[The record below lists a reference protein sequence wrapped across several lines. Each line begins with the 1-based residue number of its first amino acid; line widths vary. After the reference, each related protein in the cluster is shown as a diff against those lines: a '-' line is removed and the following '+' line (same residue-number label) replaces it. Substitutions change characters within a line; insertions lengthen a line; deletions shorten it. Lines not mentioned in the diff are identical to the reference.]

1 MMNTHVNDSDIQQY
15 VLERSV
21 CDSVIV
27 EHIHNCRDCMT
38 RAEQYAVLINGI
50 EEQEAPV
57 FDFNVVDLVIP
68 QLPVTKPAKSAD
80 RWVVLLIAF
89 VIITMAGVLIY
100 YFKGYLKG
108 MMAGMTPMFTYLI
121 VTTVL
126 ILLLWLCFDM
136 FSRYRKQMKYLN
148 YY

>member
-1 MMNTHVNDSDIQQY
+1 MNIHVNDSDIQQY

-27 EHIHNCRDCMT
+27 EHIHGCRNCMT
-38 RAEQYAVLINGI
+38 KAEQYSVLINGI

-57 FDFNVVDLVIP
+57 FDFNVVDLVMP
-68 QLPVTKPAKSAD
+68 QLAVTKPAKISD
-80 RWVVLLIAF
+80 RWVVLLIGF
-89 VIITMAGVLIY
+89 VIMAMVGVLIY
-100 YFKGYLKG
+100 YFTGYLKV
-108 MMAGMTPMFTYLI
+108 MIAGIAPMFTYLI

-136 FSRYRKQMKYLN
+136 FVRYRKQMKSLN